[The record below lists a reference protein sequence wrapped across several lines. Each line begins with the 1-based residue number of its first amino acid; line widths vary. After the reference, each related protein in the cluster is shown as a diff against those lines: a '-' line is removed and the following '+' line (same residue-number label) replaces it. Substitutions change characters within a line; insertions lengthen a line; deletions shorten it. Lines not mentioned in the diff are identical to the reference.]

1 METHDRLERQNTEQT
16 AAGDTEDRT
25 DMTAGKNKK
34 IEILNTDA
42 LGNTN
47 LQTN

>member
-25 DMTAGKNKK
+25 DMTAGKKK
-34 IEILNTDA
+34 NRNIKHRCTRKYKSTD
-42 LGNTN
+42 
-47 LQTN
+47 